1 MGKAEDDEQY
11 VNELYKVLNYSN
23 EQFDK
28 NVLFIASGAL
38 GISFAFIEKLVPSIK
53 LSICKSSLIGA
64 WYLFGVVIF
73 ISLVSHFISSV
84 SLRWTISHY
93 GDKKTDLVKGRKRW
107 NLVIRFCNILM
118 IAGLLWGTLLL
129 INYIKQNLY
138 S

>member
-1 MGKAEDDEQY
+1 MGQVEDDEQY
-11 VNELYKVLNYSN
+11 VNELYKVLSYSN

-38 GISFAFIEKLVPSIK
+38 GISFAFIEKLVPNIK

-64 WYLFGVVIF
+64 WYLFGCVIF
-73 ISLVSHFISSV
+73 ISLVSHFISSL

-93 GDKKTDLVKGRKRW
+93 GDKKTDLIIGRKRW
-107 NLVIRFCNILM
+107 NLVIRICNILM
-118 IAGLLWGTLLL
+118 IIGLLLGTLLL

-138 S
+138 Q